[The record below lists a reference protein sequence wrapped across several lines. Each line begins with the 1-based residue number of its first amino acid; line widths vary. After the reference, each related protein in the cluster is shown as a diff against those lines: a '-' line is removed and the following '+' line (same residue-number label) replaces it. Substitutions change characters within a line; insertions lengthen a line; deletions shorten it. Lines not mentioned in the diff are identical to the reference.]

1 MPVNGFM
8 TVAEIDVELAALR
21 KSRLSIIT
29 KAEKAVSYTVQGRQV
44 TVTGPTAI
52 ERLNAHENYLLSQ
65 RVKAERDAAGHS
77 RGVRIR
83 YGNVR

>member
-1 MPVNGFM
+1 MPVNGQM

-21 KSRLSIIT
+21 KSRLSIIQ

-44 TVTGPTAI
+44 TVTGPTAL
-52 ERLNAHENYLLSQ
+52 ERLNAHEDYLLRL
-65 RVKAERDAAGHS
+65 RVQAERSVAGQP
-77 RGVRIR
+77 RGMRIR